1 MTMRIAAQLISIVFH
16 PLVLFVYMIAVLMLM
31 NPYMFRYNNIG
42 EATDFFVWLCL
53 MVIPIPLITVFM
65 MKGLGWAE
73 SITLKNREERI
84 APYLVKGLLYLVMYL
99 QVDKINRPVALKV
112 DNLAGVITLF
122 GAFFANNFYKIS
134 LHAAASGAVVSM
146 VILTLIYYSGDTFLL
161 RWNELNFGEMSSV
174 SVLYISIIL
183 AGVICTARMYL
194 KEHVISEIYS
204 GLVLGFFAPLIAYYF
219 VT

>member
-1 MTMRIAAQLISIVFH
+1 
-16 PLVLFVYMIAVLMLM
+16 
-31 NPYMFRYNNIG
+31 
-42 EATDFFVWLCL
+42 
-53 MVIPIPLITVFM
+53 
-65 MKGLGWAE
+65 
-73 SITLKNREERI
+73 
-84 APYLVKGLLYLVMYL
+84 
-99 QVDKINRPVALKV
+99 
-112 DNLAGVITLF
+112 LF